1 MKTRVQRR
9 RLGSTAA
16 TVGIVGI
23 LLGWALT
30 GSAGAAAVV
39 SCDDDPACRPIASR
53 AREFSKAGQLD
64 DALLSYQAAYRI
76 TPDPRIVFNIARI
89 QHKQNKLSDAL
100 DSYRKFCDTKFEDEN
115 LRSKAQEYIAQIQAA
130 QAAEPPPATLNPL
143 ATTAV
148 SDGKVDT
155 MAGAASKPVY
165 KKAWFWVLIGGLAA
179 AGIAGGVAGGVIASQ
194 QPPSAPDLVPTFH
207 LFQ

>member
-1 MKTRVQRR
+1 MKTRVQRG
-9 RLGSTAA
+9 RLGRTATAVGLAGIVCGWVATAA
-16 TVGIVGI
+16 AGPATV
-23 LLGWALT
+23 A
-30 GSAGAAAVV
+30 
-39 SCDDDPACRPIASR
+39 SCDDDAACRPIASR

-100 DSYRKFCDTKFEDEN
+100 DSYRRFVDTKFEDEN
-115 LRSKAQEYIAQIQAA
+115 LRSKAQEYIGQIQAA

-143 ATTAV
+143 ATTGTG
-148 SDGKVDT
+148 DGKAQAD
-155 MAGAASKPVY
+155 AGTTSKPVY

-194 QPPSAPDLVPTFH
+194 QPPAAPDSVPTFR